1 MPFRILITLL
11 LIGFL
16 SLFSMAQKIKSKAG
30 FAKTPP
36 KSSMKDFLQIK
47 TPKILYTAPDTS
59 SIFEE
64 EIDGGDDFEESEEE
78 KSTFLPEKKPTIVS
92 EDTSDLADGELS
104 IVEVEEEIKFE
115 NDSNW
120 VKIAE
125 YYSIWDS
132 RSVNPYRIDASKFK
146 DTVSLT
152 LYDVEKGRNWHP
164 PLRKAIMTSDFGT
177 RWSRFHYGIDL
188 DLEIGDSI
196 FAVFDGVVRIS
207 KYDRSGYGN
216 YVMLRHY
223 NSLETLYGHM
233 TRQAVAPGQYV
244 KAGDLIGFGGST
256 GRSTG
261 SHLHFEVRFEGNAI
275 NPEHFFDFDKNLLK
289 DSRCNITSK
298 QFDYLRSARKV
309 VYHRVRSGET
319 LARIARKYRVPV
331 SRICKLNRISSRTKL
346 RPGRRLRIR

>member
-1 MPFRILITLL
+1 MPFKFLIVFLL
-11 LIGFL
+11 FAFGSHL
-16 SLFSMAQKIKSKAG
+16 SFAQKGKKIST
-30 FAKTPP
+30 AKTPP
-36 KSSMKDFLQIK
+36 KSAMKDFLQIK
-47 TPKILYTAPDTS
+47 TPKIQYTTPDTS
-59 SIFEE
+59 SILEE
-64 EIDGGDDFEESEEE
+64 EIDGGDDFDESEEE
-78 KSTFLPEKKPTIVS
+78 KSIFLPEKKPSIVS

-104 IVEVEEEIKFE
+104 IVEIEEEIKFE

-152 LYDVEKGRNWHP
+152 LFDVEKGRNWHP
-164 PLRKAIMTSDFGT
+164 PLREAIMTSDFGV

-233 TRQAVAPGQYV
+233 TRQAVVPGQYV

-261 SHLHFEVRFEGNAI
+261 PHLHFEVRFEGNAI
-275 NPEHFFDFDKNLLK
+275 DPEHFFDFEKNLLK
-289 DSRCNITSK
+289 DSRCEITAK